1 MLTMSLAS
9 LGWGAT
15 FEAAYRRFDRRGNR
29 PGRIARVDRGV
40 CTVLTATGTV
50 RASLAG
56 RMLGLIAKD
65 PLAMPCVGDW
75 AAIRHWDDDRYTIEA
90 ILPRRS
96 AIVRL
101 TAGKAAEG
109 QAIAA
114 NADTVA
120 VVESLDPDPDPGRI
134 ERLMALAHESGARPL
149 LVLTKADTVA
159 DVDLLVADLTTAAPP
174 GTEVVAVSSHT
185 GAGLDRLREYVT
197 EGRTLAL
204 IGASGAGKS
213 TLVNTVVGVDVMA
226 TRQLRADGRGRH
238 TTSYRAMIPIPGG
251 GVILDT
257 PGLRAVGLFDRR
269 PGDSA
274 TPADGLAKAFD
285 DLEQLAASC
294 RFTDCHHETEPD
306 CAVLAAV
313 ELGTL
318 TVRRLDNWRKLQ
330 REQSR
335 ERARVTARTKQG
347 RKLLAA
353 HGHHRRSRNTW
364 E

>member
-1 MLTMSLAS
+1 MTTSLAS
-9 LGWGAT
+9 LGWDAK
-15 FEAAYRRFDRRGNR
+15 FEAAYQRFDRRGNR

-40 CTVLTATGTV
+40 CTVLTATGTI

-65 PLAMPCVGDW
+65 PLAMPSVGDW
-75 AAIRHWDDDRYTIEA
+75 AAIRRWDDDRYTIEA
-90 ILPRRS
+90 VLPRRS
-96 AIVRL
+96 AIVRM

-134 ERLMALAHESGARPL
+134 ERLMALAHESGATPL
-149 LVLTKADTVA
+149 LLLTKADTVA
-159 DVDLLVADLTTAAPP
+159 DLDLLIADLTTAAPP
-174 GTEVVAVSSHT
+174 GTEVLAVSSHT
-185 GAGLDRLREYVT
+185 GLGLDRLREYVA

-213 TLVNTVVGVDVMA
+213 TLVNTVVGADVMA
-226 TRQLRADGRGRH
+226 TRRLRADGRGRH
-238 TTSYRAMIPIPGG
+238 TTSYRAMVPIPGG

-274 TPADGLAKAFD
+274 TPVDGLAKAFE
-285 DLEQLAASC
+285 DLERLAASC
-294 RFTDCHHETEPD
+294 RFTDCRHEAEPD
-306 CAVLAAV
+306 CAVQAAV
-313 ELGTL
+313 EIGDL
-318 TVRRLDNWRKLQ
+318 TVRRLENWRKLQ

-335 ERARVTARTKQG
+335 ERARVSARTKQG
-347 RKLLAA
+347 RKMLAI
-353 HGHHRRSRNTW
+353 HGRRSRNTW